1 MSSSLMK
8 IIFMGSPEFSL
19 PSLRVLIDSS
29 HELLAVVTGTDKR
42 RGRGRELSPT
52 PVKAMAQEFG
62 IPVIEADSM
71 QDEHLEATLLDLK
84 PDLFVVVAFKVLP
97 QQLLAIPTIGSI
109 NIHAS
114 LLPKYRGAAPIHW
127 AIANGEKVTGN
138 TIFFL
143 DKQVDTGAI
152 LCFNT
157 TTIEAHET
165 TGDVYQRLKVMGAE
179 LLEEA
184 LDVLSRGEYSLTPQN
199 HSLASPAPKVHKDDA
214 KLDFSKTVVEVYN
227 QFRAMTPS
235 PGAWVEWHESPIKIH
250 AISLPRPKTLEQL
263 ALVEPTQNQFT
274 GHINSDHGRLIVAC
288 SDGYI
293 EINEL
298 QFPSKKRISAADY
311 LRNQTLVGR
320 FNSSD

>member
-1 MSSSLMK
+1 MSSRPMK

-29 HELLAVVTGTDKR
+29 YELLAVVTGTDKR
-42 RGRGRELSPT
+42 RGRGRGLSPT

-184 LDVLSRGEYSLTPQN
+184 LDVLSRREYSLTPQN

-250 AISLPRPKTLEQL
+250 AISLPRLETLEHL

-274 GHINSDHGRLIVAC
+274 GHIYSDHDRLLVAC

-311 LRNQTLVGR
+311 LRNQILVGR